1 MVYTMRNTKNNNKNS
16 ISMMFKKV
24 LFNDFE
30 SMLLSS
36 LNLWTINKNTIN
48 KKPGKSLPF
57 K

>member
-1 MVYTMRNTKNNNKNS
+1 
-16 ISMMFKKV
+16 MMFKKV

-36 LNLWTINKNTIN
+36 LNLWTKNKNTIN